1 VITDDEIKS
10 ALSIIGQTIE
20 TLPTLKGAEEDSV
33 IPPPEKKV
41 KIVIQN

>member
-20 TLPTLKGAEEDSV
+20 KLPTLKGAEEDSV
-33 IPPPEKKV
+33 IPPHEKKV
-41 KIVIQN
+41 RIVIQN